1 MTLRS
6 LSIIIPAYNE
16 ETRLPAT
23 LDRIL
28 EYLRGQE
35 WAFIEVLVVDDGSK
49 DGTAEIARQYRSR
62 AAAVQLVSNPGNRG
76 KGYAVRNGM
85 LKAKGVWRLFTDSD
99 LSAPIE
105 ELDKLFAAA
114 EKEKAL
120 VSFGSRALDR
130 SLVSVHQPW
139 ARELS
144 GRVFNLVMR
153 LVMRLPFRDTQCGFK
168 LYHAEAAAKIFSRQR
183 LDGFGFDVEDLFL
196 ARKLGLKAV
205 EVPVRWANVE
215 GTRVSLTS
223 GIKAFWDLVVIRWH
237 QLVGRYR

>member
-1 MTLRS
+1 MRS

-28 EYLRGQE
+28 EYLRERE

-49 DGTAEIARQYRSR
+49 DRTAEIVRQYSSR
-62 AAAVQLVSNPGNRG
+62 AAAVQLISNPGNRG

-85 LKAKGVWRLFTDSD
+85 LQAKGVWRLITDSD

-105 ELDKLFAAA
+105 ELDKLWAAA

-130 SLVSVHQPW
+130 SLVSVHQPL

-144 GRVFNLVMR
+144 GRIFNLVMR

-168 LYHAEAAAKIFSRQR
+168 LYHAEAAAKIFPRQG

-223 GIKAFWDLVVIRWH
+223 GVKAFWDLVAIRWR

>member
-1 MTLRS
+1 MRS

-28 EYLRGQE
+28 EYLRERE

-49 DGTAEIARQYRSR
+49 DKTAEIVREYSSR
-62 AAAVQLVSNPGNRG
+62 AAAVQLISNPGNRG

-85 LKAKGVWRLFTDSD
+85 LQAKGVWRLFTDSD

-105 ELDKLFAAA
+105 ELDKLLAAA

-130 SLVSVHQPW
+130 SLVSVHQPL

-144 GRVFNLVMR
+144 GRIFNLVMR
-153 LVMRLPFRDTQCGFK
+153 VVMRLPFRDTQCGFK
-168 LYHAEAAAKIFSRQR
+168 LYHAEAAAKIFPRQQ

-223 GIKAFWDLVVIRWH
+223 GIKAFGDLVVIRWH
-237 QLVGRYR
+237 QLVGKYRQ